1 MWCELIED
9 GADAA
14 PVEDPNSP
22 VVASVEEEVV
32 VDDSSDE
39 DPNPGAFVVDDKLT
53 CREDVLML
61 PNCPVTKLAVLE
73 LVSSFK
79 LELTLF

>member
-1 MWCELIED
+1 MIED

-22 VVASVEEEVV
+22 VIASVEEEVV

-39 DPNPGAFVVDDKLT
+39 DPNPTAAVVVDDDDKLT

>member
-1 MWCELIED
+1 MIED

-14 PVEDPNSP
+14 PVVDPNSP
-22 VVASVEEEVV
+22 VVASVEEDVV

-39 DPNPGAFVVDDKLT
+39 DPNPGAIVVDDDDKLT

-73 LVSSFK
+73 LVSTFK